1 MPRDTRHVRTRH
13 ETKRCRWCRW
23 CRCEKFCVVKMLELL
38 EVELRARRASLK
50 VTTSF
55 NSSCQIQS
63 LPVHVHFWHLN
74 HSVNKLWFSPSASLA
89 LNQWLS
95 YGSYGLLMSV
105 CSKILQTPN
114 MSKLFPEP
122 GLSEE
127 TRTRVAWRR
136 ETSCQKNPKGL
147 VPALRHTWRL
157 LFGKWGTS
165 HVMPQVQLPCQY
177 ASMLYSYLLIV
188 WTSNL
193 HFWVVSKE
201 SVKLSKRCTE
211 ELKVQEGVR
220 HFRPEAEM
228 ASDIAARRH
237 VWAQN
242 TVCQTDIQSQKDS
255 CAHRATLRK
264 SQGRSTSQR
273 QLAASH
279 TAHSAAQCSTVQHT
293 A

>member
-1 MPRDTRHVRTRH
+1 MMQMMQMW
-13 ETKRCRWCRW
+13 EILC
-23 CRCEKFCVVKMLELL
+23 CENAGAARSWAARPQGIAESDNLIQLL
-38 EVELRARRASLK
+38 LSNPKSASPCPFLAPESFSKQAMIFAIRISGLK
-50 VTTSF
+50 PM
-55 NSSCQIQS
+55 I
-63 LPVHVHFWHLN
+63 
-74 HSVNKLWFSPSASLA
+74 KLWQLWPVD
-89 LNQWLS
+89 
-95 YGSYGLLMSV
+95 V

-136 ETSCQKNPKGL
+136 ETSCQKSPKGL

-177 ASMLYSYLLIV
+177 VSMLYSYLLIV

-193 HFWVVSKE
+193 HVWVVSKE

-211 ELKVQEGVR
+211 ALKVQEGVR

-242 TVCQTDIQSQKDS
+242 TVCQTDIQSLNDS

-264 SQGRSTSQR
+264 SQGRSTS
-273 QLAASH
+273 
-279 TAHSAAQCSTVQHT
+279 
-293 A
+293 

>member
-1 MPRDTRHVRTRH
+1 MMQMMQMW
-13 ETKRCRWCRW
+13 EILC
-23 CRCEKFCVVKMLELL
+23 CENAGAA
-38 EVELRARRASLK
+38 RSWAARRQGIAESDNLIQLLLSNPKSASPCPFLAPESFSKQAMIFAIRISGLK
-50 VTTSF
+50 PM
-55 NSSCQIQS
+55 I
-63 LPVHVHFWHLN
+63 
-74 HSVNKLWFSPSASLA
+74 KLWQLWPVD
-89 LNQWLS
+89 
-95 YGSYGLLMSV
+95 V

-136 ETSCQKNPKGL
+136 ETSCQKSPKGL

-177 ASMLYSYLLIV
+177 VSMLYSYLLIV

-193 HFWVVSKE
+193 HVWVVSKE

-211 ELKVQEGVR
+211 ALKVQEGVR

-264 SQGRSTSQR
+264 SQGRSTS
-273 QLAASH
+273 
-279 TAHSAAQCSTVQHT
+279 
-293 A
+293 